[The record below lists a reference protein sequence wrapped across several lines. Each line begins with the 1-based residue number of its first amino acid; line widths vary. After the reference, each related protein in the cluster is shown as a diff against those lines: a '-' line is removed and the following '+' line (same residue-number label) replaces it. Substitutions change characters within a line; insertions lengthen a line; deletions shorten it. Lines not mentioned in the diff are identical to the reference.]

1 MLKFFCLGSG
11 SSGNCYF
18 LFTDDFGI
26 LIDAGIGIRN
36 IKKYFRAYGLSLDQI
51 NAVLVTH
58 DHADH
63 IKAIGNLAKDYDL
76 PVYATAEVH
85 EGMNR
90 NYCMTTKLDPVH
102 TRYIVKEQSFRLGQ
116 FEITPFE
123 VPHDSTDNVG
133 FSITCGQV
141 NFCLIT
147 DVGHISENIPPYI
160 RKANYLVL
168 EANHDEDML
177 MMGPYPAYLKG
188 RIKSGVG
195 HLSNKAAAE
204 VLVQNATEDLRHL
217 WLCHVSEE
225 NNHPELVRK
234 TIDTTLSQYGIIV
247 GKDFQMDVLK
257 RRIPSEIYFLE

>member
-36 IKKYFRAYGLSLDQI
+36 IKKHFRTYGLSLDQI

-90 NYCMTTKLDPVH
+90 NYCMTTKLDPEH
-102 TRYIVKEQSFRLGQ
+102 TRYIVKEQPFRLGQ

-147 DVGHISENIPPYI
+147 DVGHISENIPPYLQ
-160 RKANYLVL
+160 KANYLVL
-168 EANHDEDML
+168 
-177 MMGPYPAYLKG
+177 
-188 RIKSGVG
+188 
-195 HLSNKAAAE
+195 
-204 VLVQNATEDLRHL
+204 
-217 WLCHVSEE
+217 
-225 NNHPELVRK
+225 
-234 TIDTTLSQYGIIV
+234 
-247 GKDFQMDVLK
+247 
-257 RRIPSEIYFLE
+257 